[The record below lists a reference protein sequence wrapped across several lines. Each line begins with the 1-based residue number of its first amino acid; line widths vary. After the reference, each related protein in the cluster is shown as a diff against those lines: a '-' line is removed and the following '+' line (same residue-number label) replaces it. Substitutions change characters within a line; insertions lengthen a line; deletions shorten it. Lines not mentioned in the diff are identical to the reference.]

1 MKCTYIGRNFWYNVF
16 VGVCADIKKWENNE
30 REANSMYHSFMKR
43 AKAVLLSTAVLAG
56 ALSVPAA
63 TSMSASAADT
73 DNYAKL
79 LQYTM
84 YFYDANMCGSQV
96 SENTAL
102 NWRGDCHTGDEV
114 NGGFHDAGDHAMFGL
129 PQGYTAATLGWGYYE
144 FKDSYDTLGLTSH
157 LKTITDY
164 FCQFFKDSTV
174 LSGGSVSKF
183 LYQKGDGDVDHN
195 YWGKPENQESQAGV
209 RKMYWT
215 TNSASDIAAE
225 YAAALAVNYINFGNE
240 EDLTYAKALYE
251 FSTKN
256 NSIAT
261 DGPASFYGSE
271 DYKDDQ
277 AWAAGFLYIA
287 TKDSQYKSFM
297 DTYFATDNR
306 QWGEVYYTHCWNNV
320 NLGAACLYA
329 EIGADWK
336 WANSYV
342 SKNCTGSAFVPIQQW
357 GSARLNT
364 GLQLAAMVVSK
375 HTSNDYT
382 TWCKGQTAML
392 LGDNSIGK
400 NMIVGF
406 NSDSPKNPHHRAASG
421 YDSYDEMNKSTTV
434 HPSKSHT
441 LVGALVG
448 GPTSSD
454 FSTYEDSLQNY
465 TTNEVACD
473 YNAAIVGLA
482 AALYEQYGTG
492 SLDSTIEGVGSV
504 NTNPVTTQPGTSTT
518 TSSTTT
524 STSTTIES
532 GTNTEEVELSIAKNE
547 KKWIITNQGASEI
560 TVKITGGVT
569 GAQINGGY
577 GYWDNA
583 KGEWMS
589 GNWTAADFDSTGS
602 SSFTLTVPA
611 AAATVELEVYYYAK
625 WDNAVSD
632 MVVQDQD
639 QLDFKAYAEVSTS
652 TSTSSTTTTTTTST
666 VIDTTT
672 TTTDSQKVEATKL
685 GDVNC
690 DGNVKINDVILLN
703 RFLAEDDDAVIS
715 DVGLVN
721 ADFTADGDV
730 DASDAVA
737 ILKLLAGL

>member
-1 MKCTYIGRNFWYNVF
+1 
-16 VGVCADIKKWENNE
+16 
-30 REANSMYHSFMKR
+30 MYHSFMKR

-56 ALSVPAA
+56 ALSVPSA
-63 TSMSASAADT
+63 TTMSASAADT

-96 SENTAL
+96 SETTAL

-144 FKDSYDTLGLTSH
+144 FKDSYDKLGLTSH

-164 FCQFFKDSTV
+164 FCEFFKDSTV

-183 LYQKGDGDVDHN
+183 LYQKGEGGPDHD
-195 YWGKPENQESQAGV
+195 YWGKPEDQESQSGT
-209 RKMYWT
+209 RKMFWT

-240 EDLTYAKALYE
+240 EDLTYAKALFD

-256 NSIAT
+256 NSMVT
-261 DGPASFYGSE
+261 DGPGGFYDSE

-287 TKDSQYKSFM
+287 TKDSKYKSFM
-297 DTYFATDNR
+297 DTYFSTDNR

-329 EIGADWK
+329 ENGADWK

-342 SKNCTGSAFVPIQQW
+342 SKNCNGSAYVPIQQW

-382 TWCKGQTAML
+382 NWCKGQTAML

-406 NSDSPKNPHHRAASG
+406 NSNSPKNPHHRAASG
-421 YDSYDEMNKSTTV
+421 YDSYNEMNKSVTV
-434 HPSKSHT
+434 HPTKSHT

-448 GPTSSD
+448 GPTGSD

-492 SLDSTIEGVGSV
+492 SLDSTIEGVGNVS
-504 NTNPVTTQPGTSTT
+504 TEPSTSTSTSTTTT

-524 STSTTIES
+524 STSGNNDTK
-532 GTNTEEVELSIAKNE
+532 EVELTITKND
-547 KKWIITNQGASEI
+547 KKWVITNQGATEI
-560 TVKITGGVT
+560 NVKISGGVA

-583 KGEWMS
+583 KGEWIS
-589 GNWTAADFDSTGS
+589 GNWTTADFDSTGTS
-602 SSFTLTVPA
+602 TFTLTVPA
-611 AAATVELEVYYYAK
+611 EAATVELEVYYYAK
-625 WDNAVSD
+625 WDNGSSS
-632 MVVQDQD
+632 MVNQDQD
-639 QLDFKAYAEVSTS
+639 KLDFQAYAEVAAGNT
-652 TSTSSTTTTTTTST
+652 TTTTTTTTTTSEP
-666 VIDTTT
+666 I
-672 TTTDSQKVEATKL
+672 QATKP

-690 DGNVKINDVILLN
+690 DGDVKIGDVILLN
-703 RFLAEDDDAVIS
+703 RFIAEDEEAVITKQ
-715 DVGLVN
+715 GLAN
-721 ADFTADGDV
+721 ADVNQDGN
-730 DASDAVA
+730 SNSTDAVA
-737 ILKLLAGL
+737 ILKSLAGL

>member
-1 MKCTYIGRNFWYNVF
+1 
-16 VGVCADIKKWENNE
+16 
-30 REANSMYHSFMKR
+30 MYHSFMKR
-43 AKAVLLSTAVLAG
+43 AKAVLLSTAVLTG
-56 ALSVPAA
+56 ALSIPSA

-79 LQYTM
+79 LQYTL

-96 SENTAL
+96 SETTAL

-144 FKDSYDTLGLTSH
+144 FKDSYDALGLTSH

-183 LYQKGDGDVDHN
+183 LYQKGDGGVDHN
-195 YWGKPENQESQAGV
+195 YWGKPEDQEAQAGV

-256 NSIAT
+256 NSITT
-261 DGPASFYGSE
+261 DGPSGFYDSE

-287 TKDSQYKSFM
+287 TNDSQYKSFM

-329 EIGADWK
+329 ELGADWK

-342 SKNCTGSAFVPIQQW
+342 SKNCTGSSYVPIQQW
-357 GSARLNT
+357 GSTRLNT

-382 TWCKGQTAML
+382 TWCKGQTAMI

-421 YDSYDEMNKSTTV
+421 YDNYDEMNSSTTV
-434 HPSKSHT
+434 HPTKSHT

-504 NTNPVTTQPGTSTT
+504 DTDPVTTQPGTSTT

-524 STSTTIES
+524 SSSTSAN
-532 GTNTEEVELSIAKNE
+532 TNTEEVELSIAKSEN
-547 KKWIITNQGASEI
+547 KWIITNQGATEI
-560 TVKITGGVT
+560 TVKITGGVA

-577 GYWDNA
+577 GYWDNT
-583 KGEWMS
+583 KGEWIS
-589 GNWTAADFDSTGS
+589 GNWAAADFDSAGT
-602 SSFTLTVPA
+602 SSFTIAVPA
-611 AAATVELEVYYYAK
+611 DAATIELEVYYYAK
-625 WDNAVSD
+625 WDNSSSS
-632 MVVQDQD
+632 MVNQDQD
-639 QLDFKAYAEVSTS
+639 QLDFQAYAEVTAA
-652 TSTSSTTTTTTTST
+652 SSTTTTTTT
-666 VIDTTT
+666 TTT
-672 TTTDSQKVEATKL
+672 SQTIVATIM
-685 GDVNC
+685 GDVDC
-690 DGNVKINDVILLN
+690 DGYVMVNDVILLN
-703 RFLAEDDDAVIS
+703 RFFAEDDEAVIS
-715 DVGLVN
+715 EQGFVN
-721 ADFTADGDV
+721 ADFNADGSIDEK
-730 DASDAVA
+730 DATA
-737 ILKLLAGL
+737 ILKDLAGL